1 MQVSLETES
10 DGAHGSRTPKHATAC
25 ERGDAVFCSRNG
37 SALKSQTLLDLPR
50 RLGAP
55 RQRVLRRGSRII
67 PKMRVPSKP
76 QNPKTDYG
84 ISSTRHHIN
93 PRPRSAKVPTPS
105 PKPTT
110 HQRETAKQPKQT
122 APTHFRDNR
131 KKPQKRPRFQPPKP
145 QKNTRA
151 NTPRV
156 IFITSRTNLSINEK
170 PTSEGSRHTTRVS
183 DSELNRHG

>member
-1 MQVSLETES
+1 MRLEVK
-10 DGAHGSRTPKHATAC
+10 ARPKGV
-25 ERGDAVFCSRNG
+25 RS
-37 SALKSQTLLDLPR
+37 
-50 RLGAP
+50 
-55 RQRVLRRGSRII
+55 SRII

-131 KKPQKRPRFQPPKP
+131 KKPQKRPRFQIPKPPKR
-145 QKNTRA
+145 TRA
-151 NTPRV
+151 NTPHT
-156 IFITSRTNLSINEK
+156 ICITSRTNLTINENRTERA
-170 PTSEGSRHTTRVS
+170 PTQTPVTR
-183 DSELNRHG
+183 DSGLNRHGSLPLPGGDCISRPSER